1 MRFLKENFFEYAFT
15 GDFVRLSFSRP
26 FAITA
31 QTAQELLT
39 TLAAQCS
46 AHSCARVLVEGLAPT
61 GGLTTEELYSLGV
74 ALSRTVPG
82 VRVAVFLEGD
92 ARDTDRQFFK
102 DVATNR
108 GANVRYFA
116 SVDEAKNWLGSR

>member
-1 MRFLKENFFEYAFT
+1 LTEDFFEYTFT
-15 GDFVRLSFSRP
+15 GDFVRLSFSKP
-26 FAITA
+26 FTITPH
-31 QTAQELLT
+31 TAQELLT

-46 AHSCARVLVEGLAPT
+46 AHSCAKVLVEGLAPT
-61 GGLTTEELYSLGV
+61 GGLSTEELYSLGV
-74 ALSRTVPG
+74 ALSRAVPG

-92 ARDTDRQFFK
+92 GRDTDREFFK

-116 SVDEAKNWLGSR
+116 SVDEAKNWLSSF

>member
-1 MRFLKENFFEYAFT
+1 LTEDFFEYTFT
-15 GDFVRLSFSRP
+15 GDFVRLTFSKP
-26 FAITA
+26 FAITPQA
-31 QTAQELLT
+31 AQELLT

-46 AHSCARVLVEGLAPT
+46 AHSCAKVLVEGLAPT

-74 ALSRTVPG
+74 SVSRALPG
-82 VRVAVFLEGD
+82 VRVAISLEGD
-92 ARDTDRQFFK
+92 GRDTERQFFK

-116 SVDEAKNWLGSR
+116 SVDEATNWLGSF

>member
-1 MRFLKENFFEYAFT
+1 MTEDFFEYTFT
-15 GDFVRLSFSRP
+15 GDFVRLTFSKP
-26 FAITA
+26 FAITPQA
-31 QTAQELLT
+31 AQELLT

-46 AHSCARVLVEGLAPT
+46 AHSCAKVLVEGLAPT

-74 ALSRTVPG
+74 SVSRALPG
-82 VRVAVFLEGD
+82 VRVAISLEGD
-92 ARDTDRQFFK
+92 GRDTERQFFK

-116 SVDEAKNWLGSR
+116 SVDEATNWLGSF